1 MADTSYPATLGGIMT
16 RLNRRDL
23 VRSVLVAG
31 GAVAWAGYGRAPRSY
46 AQGTTTLS
54 QWYHEYGEAGTQD
67 AALRYAQAY
76 TSDPAGN
83 PAVSVEMVWNPGDY
97 AAKLSA
103 ALLTPDGPD
112 IYENGG
118 ITTAVIN
125 ANQAV
130 SLNDLYTP
138 EIKADFSPLSLQVN
152 QYGDN
157 VYGIRMVTDTGAIY
171 YRPSLLEAAGVAPP
185 TTFDELIAASTAL
198 GTGRQK
204 GLFVGNDG
212 GISAWLTLLPAAAGS
227 QIIEGNQI
235 LFNNDRTALAYQK
248 LIELN
253 QSGSLLTGAPVEWFD
268 PSSFTQG
275 LVAMQWCGLWAMP
288 QIQRELGD
296 DFGVIPW
303 PKLDDQG
310 TPVTFFG
317 GWTEYV
323 NGNRPNVDLAKAFVN
338 WLWITKTDLQTDWNL
353 AYGFHVPP
361 RISVASAATQ
371 LQSGPPAEVVNIL
384 TQYGQILPPTWTAS
398 MGTILQ
404 DAVTSVVQGGG
415 DLSAV
420 LTDAQTQIQA
430 EVQRQATP
438 VAAL

>member
-1 MADTSYPATLGGIMT
+1 MTDTQYPATLSGIMA

-23 VRSVLVAG
+23 MKTVLVAG

-97 AAKLSA
+97 AAKLNA

-118 ITTAVIN
+118 VTSAVVN

-130 SLNDLYTP
+130 PLNDLLTP
-138 EIKADFSPLSLQVN
+138 DVAADFSPLSLQVN
-152 QYGDN
+152 QFGDN
-157 VYGIRMVTDTGAIY
+157 IYGIKMVNDTGVIY
-171 YRPSLLEAAGVAPP
+171 YRKSLLEAAGVTPP
-185 TTFDELIAASTAL
+185 TTMDELIAASTTL

-212 GISAWLTLLPAAAGS
+212 GVSALLTLLPQSGGS
-227 QIIEGNQI
+227 QFLDGDQVV
-235 LFNNDRTALAYQK
+235 FNNERTVLAYQK

-303 PKLDDQG
+303 PALDAQG

-317 GWTEYV
+317 GWTQYV
-323 NGNRPNVDLAKAFVN
+323 NGNRPNVDLAKEFVN
-338 WLWITKTDLQTDWNL
+338 WLWISKTDLQTDWNL

-361 RISVASAATQ
+361 RNSVAASATA
-371 LQSGPPAEVVNIL
+371 LQSGPPLEVVNIL
-384 TQYGQILPPTWTAS
+384 GQYGQILPPTWTAT
-398 MGTILQ
+398 MGTILT
-404 DAVTSVVQGGG
+404 DAVTGVVQGGG
-415 DLSAV
+415 DITAA
-420 LTDAQTQIQA
+420 LTDAQTQIEA

-438 VAAL
+438 VA

>member
-1 MADTSYPATLGGIMT
+1 MTDTQYPATLSGIMA

-23 VRSVLVAG
+23 MKTVLVAG

-97 AAKLSA
+97 AAKLNA

-118 ITTAVIN
+118 VTSAVVN

-130 SLNDLYTP
+130 PLNDLLTP
-138 EIKADFSPLSLQVN
+138 DVAADFSPLSLQVN
-152 QYGDN
+152 QFGDN
-157 VYGIRMVTDTGAIY
+157 IYGIKMVNDTGVIY
-171 YRPSLLEAAGVAPP
+171 YRKSLLEAAGIAAP
-185 TTFDELIAASTAL
+185 TTMDELIAASTTL

-212 GISAWLTLLPAAAGS
+212 GVSALLTLLPQSGGS
-227 QIIEGNQI
+227 QFLDGNQVV
-235 LFNNDRTALAYQK
+235 FNNERTVLAYQK

-296 DFGVIPW
+296 DFGVIPL
-303 PKLDDQG
+303 PALDAQG

-317 GWTEYV
+317 GWTQYV
-323 NGNRPNVDLAKAFVN
+323 NGNRPNVDLAKEFVN
-338 WLWITKTDLQTDWNL
+338 WLWISKTDLQTDWNL

-361 RISVASAATQ
+361 RNSVAASATA
-371 LQSGPPAEVVNIL
+371 LQSGPPLEVVNIL
-384 TQYGQILPPTWTAS
+384 GQYGQILPPTWTAT
-398 MGTILQ
+398 MGTILT
-404 DAVTSVVQGGG
+404 DAVTGVVQGGG
-415 DLSAV
+415 DITAA
-420 LTDAQTQIQA
+420 LTDAQTQIEA

-438 VAAL
+438 VAMR

>member
-1 MADTSYPATLGGIMT
+1 MTDTQYPASLSGIMA

-23 VRSVLVAG
+23 MKTVLVAG

-46 AQGTTTLS
+46 AQGTTTLT

-67 AALRYAQAY
+67 AAMRYAMAY
-76 TSDPAGN
+76 TTEADGN
-83 PAVSVEMVWNPGDY
+83 PAVSIEMVWNPGDY
-97 AAKLSA
+97 AGKLNA

-118 ITTAVIN
+118 ITSAVVN

-130 SLNDLYTP
+130 PLNDLLTP
-138 EIKADFSPLSLQVN
+138 EVTADFSPLSIQVN
-152 QYGDN
+152 QFGDN
-157 VYGIRMVTDTGAIY
+157 VYGIKMVNDTGVIY
-171 YRPSLLEAAGVAPP
+171 YRPSLLEAAGIAAP
-185 TTFDELIAASTAL
+185 TTMDELIAASTAL

-204 GLFVGNDG
+204 GLFIGNDS
-212 GISAWLTLLPAAAGS
+212 GISAFLTLLPQSGGS
-227 QIIEGNQI
+227 QFLDGDQVV
-235 LFNNDRTALAYQK
+235 FNNERTVLAYQK

-303 PKLDDQG
+303 PALDATG

-317 GWTEYV
+317 GWTQYV

-338 WLWITKTDLQTDWNL
+338 WLWVQRTDFQTDWNL

-361 RISVASAATQ
+361 RNSVAAAATA
-371 LQSGPPAEVVNIL
+371 LQAGPPLEVVSIL
-384 TQYGQILPPTWTAS
+384 DQYGQILPPTWTAS

-404 DAVTSVVQGGG
+404 DAVTGVVQGGG
-415 DLSAV
+415 DLSAA
-420 LTDAQTQIQA
+420 LTDAQTQIEA

-438 VAAL
+438 VAMR